1 MNCKYFNEHMLTIL
15 EYCKCLY
22 RLKDCAAGG
31 PLHILLDDCNY
42 SDDDIDFC
50 MVECLKNQE
59 HEGSDLGLLICRELS
74 KLSLYERG
82 AFIKMWSDEGC
93 ECDKLGWCLTCSVTM
108 EEN

>member
-22 RLKDCAAGG
+22 KLKGCSAGG
-31 PLHILLDDCNY
+31 PLHILLDDDNY

-50 MVECLKNQE
+50 MVECLKNPE
-59 HEGSDLGLLICRELS
+59 HEGSTLGLLICKELIG
-74 KLSLYERG
+74 LSLYERA
-82 AFIKMWSDEGC
+82 AFFKLWNSGNCKC
-93 ECDKLGWCLTCSVTM
+93 EYDMFCLTCPVVM